1 VDHVALRLANALV
14 GNAEAAAA
22 LEISVLGPELR
33 VEADSARVAAIGPVR
48 LALTDAPGEAPRPLD
63 ADRSHLLRRGQTL
76 RVGTV
81 DGVSVAYVAV
91 EGGFDLPPFMGSLS
105 TYTRAGL
112 GGLDGRKLRE
122 GDALPLKLAAAPERT
137 ELRLAAPFD
146 YGSGPVRVVLGPQD
160 DYFSA
165 AGLDA
170 FLSGTYAVTKEAD
183 RMGFRLEGPTI
194 AHNEKGADIASDGI
208 APGAIQVPA
217 AGQPIILL
225 ADRQTVGGYTK
236 IAAVISAD
244 LPRVGRLLPG
254 KTLQF
259 AAVSV
264 AEAEQLV
271 LEYVRKHVPEPGT
284 APLAGNSIATD
295 RHFLARD
302 MPELNGYLHYRMVD
316 VSSVKEL
323 CRRWYP
329 RIYFGQPEKGL
340 AHRAL
345 ADIHESIRELRY
357 YRRTAFVPAPGPS
370 TGDIAAI
377 AEEVAAPDDDSETI
391 DSAVERPSG

>member
-1 VDHVALRLANALV
+1 MSASLVVARAGLFDTVQDLGRRGFQDLGMPTAGAMDPVALHLANALA
-14 GNAEAAAA
+14 GNDEGTAA

-33 VEADSARVAAIGPVR
+33 VEADSARVAVVGPVR
-48 LALTDAPGEAPRPLD
+48 LSVVDAPGEAPRPLD
-63 ADRSHLLRRGQTL
+63 ADRSHRLRRGQAL
-76 RVGTV
+76 RVGAI

-91 EGGFDLPPFMGSLS
+91 EGGFDLTPFMGSLS

-112 GGLDGRKLRE
+112 GGLDGRKLRD
-122 GDALPLKLAAAPERT
+122 GDLLPLKLAAVAERT
-137 ELRLAAPFD
+137 ERRLAAPFD

-170 FLSGTYAVTKEAD
+170 FLSGTYTVTKEAD
-183 RMGFRLEGPTI
+183 RMGFRLEGPAI

-225 ADRQTVGGYTK
+225 ADRETIGGYTK

-244 LPRVGRLLPG
+244 LPRVCRLLPG

-264 AEAEQLV
+264 AEAE
-271 LEYVRKHVPEPGT
+271 
-284 APLAGNSIATD
+284 AA
-295 RHFLARD
+295 
-302 MPELNGYLHYRMVD
+302 
-316 VSSVKEL
+316 
-323 CRRWYP
+323 
-329 RIYFGQPEKGL
+329 
-340 AHRAL
+340 
-345 ADIHESIRELRY
+345 
-357 YRRTAFVPAPGPS
+357 RRTLEARLRA
-370 TGDIAAI
+370 TIAA
-377 AEEVAAPDDDSETI
+377 VETARPPGGI
-391 DSAVERPSG
+391 DLDALYRENLIEGVVG